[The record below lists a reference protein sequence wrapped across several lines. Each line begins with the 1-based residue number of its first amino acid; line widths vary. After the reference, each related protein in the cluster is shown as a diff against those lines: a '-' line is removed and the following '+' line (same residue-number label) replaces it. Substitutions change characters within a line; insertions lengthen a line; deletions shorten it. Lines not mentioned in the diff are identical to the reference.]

1 MLSIFVWNHSWDF
14 GVVFWAVYLVEM
26 GSVAVD
32 NCVLKHSLVK
42 SEFLVGNVLFTLSFG
57 LLPNLSMPF
66 TG

>member
-1 MLSIFVWNHSWDF
+1 MLPIFVWNHSWDF

-32 NCVLKHSLVK
+32 KSALKHSLVK
-42 SEFLVGNVLFTLSFG
+42 TEFLVGNVLFTLSFG